1 MSHHFPD
8 DDTLSAV
15 IKGRVEEG
23 RATGIVLGVLDADGT
38 RRIVAYGDSGPGAR
52 PLGPESVFE
61 IGSIT
66 KVFTGILLADMV
78 ARGDV
83 ELTASV
89 QRYAPDGLT
98 MPTRGGREITLI
110 DLASHRSGLPRLPGN
125 FTVNDRTNPY
135 AEYSVAHM
143 YEFLASYE
151 LPREIGSQY
160 EYSNLGVGLLG
171 HVLAA
176 RAGVDYETLTRNRI
190 LDPLGMRMTGVALSP
205 AMKAQL
211 AIGHDAQGK
220 PTALW
225 DLPTL
230 AGAGALRSNMHDMLT
245 FLDANIGE
253 PRSDLERAMR
263 VSHRP
268 YADHVALPTLV
279 AGQPIGVGLAWHVL
293 TLGAINLAFH
303 NGGTGGYRSVICF
316 DPARRVGVVLLTN
329 SARDADDIALD
340 LINRAIGLTP
350 QPIARTSIQ
359 VPADILAR
367 YVGEYEYLREFTLTV
382 TIKVTLEDGV
392 LMVQSDGVSRV
403 PIFAES
409 ETRFFART
417 GDMQFT
423 FITDAAGVASRLVLH
438 RSRFSRS
445 VKKVR

>member
-8 DDTLSAV
+8 DDALLAV
-15 IKGRVEEG
+15 IKDRVEEG
-23 RATGIVLGVLDADGT
+23 RSTGIVLGVLDVDGT
-38 RRIVAYGDSGPGAR
+38 RRVVAYGDSGPGAR

-135 AEYSVAHM
+135 AEYSVAQM
-143 YEFLASYE
+143 YEFLAGYE

-279 AGQPIGVGLAWHVL
+279 AGQPIGVGLAWHLL